1 MSGKVQVNI
10 MRLLKIIL
18 ITLILGGLAVPL
30 LSCASES
37 DSAGTESQVVTVQRG
52 DLIIDIT
59 ASGNLALSHKE
70 ELAFDL
76 FYQEGTVEEVLVEES
91 ESVEEGQVLAR
102 LDTSEWDDNLEVLD
116 DQLTAA
122 ERQLTSKKRVLSTE
136 ERDLLQAQINLQ
148 TAEYNLD
155 VMAKVQKIKDAIEDE
170 EWRVKFAKER
180 LEAGL
185 NLASEEGEHMY
196 WQNVMADAKDR
207 ITELERDLRELLAD
221 PDSSGVTITKEAL
234 KKLAVDIAQQ
244 KLEAAQIDVE
254 DAQIAIEDAQKD
266 VNDAQEELDEAL
278 EDSPEV
284 IAPFD
289 GFIIKVNVEGG
300 DEVKKGHVAVTLADP
315 NKFEADVL
323 VNEMDIFQVKLGGEA
338 SVQVDAMP
346 MINLPAKV
354 THIAPTATIQAGVV
368 NYEVK
373 VEIESLEA
381 VMQERQEAR
390 QKEMHDISSGQLPE
404 RLRQAIEEGRLTQ
417 EQAEEMMRQRQQEQ
431 GGQPGLMPTM
441 IPEDFQLREG
451 LTVTVSILVEERNNV
466 LLVPNKAII
475 RQGTESVVQVLKDGV
490 VEERS
495 IRTGISDYQNTEV
508 IDGLSEGEKVVI
520 TKAATTPT
528 TPEPGR
534 GFPLFPGGGMR
545 R

>member
-1 MSGKVQVNI
+1 
-10 MRLLKIIL
+10 
-18 ITLILGGLAVPL
+18 
-30 LSCASES
+30 
-37 DSAGTESQVVTVQRG
+37 
-52 DLIIDIT
+52 
-59 ASGNLALSHKE
+59 
-70 ELAFDL
+70 
-76 FYQEGTVEEVLVEES
+76 
-91 ESVEEGQVLAR
+91 
-102 LDTSEWDDNLEVLD
+102 LE
-116 DQLTAA
+116 DQLTDA
-122 ERQLTSKKRVLSTE
+122 ERQLTAKKRVLATE

-155 VMAKVQKIKDAIEDE
+155 VMAKVQKIKDAMEEE

-180 LEAGL
+180 LEAGF

-196 WQNVMADAKDR
+196 WQNVMTDAKDR
-207 ITELERDLRELLAD
+207 ITELQKDLVELLAD

-315 NKFEADVL
+315 NKFEADVM
-323 VNEMDIFQVKLGGEA
+323 VSEMDIFQVKLGGEA

-354 THIAPTATIQAGVV
+354 THIAPTATIQSGVV

-373 VEIESLEA
+373 VEIQSLEA
-381 VMQERQEAR
+381 VMQERREAR
-390 QKEMHDISSGQLPE
+390 QKIIQGELPE
-404 RLRQAIEEGRLTQ
+404 QLKQAVEEGRITQ
-417 EQAEEMMRQRQQEQ
+417 EQAEEMMKQRQQGQGEQ
-431 GGQPGLMPTM
+431 QGQMPTI

-451 LTVTVSILVEERNNV
+451 LTVTVSILVDERKDV
-466 LLVPNKAII
+466 LLIPNGAIT
-475 RQGTESVVQVLKDGV
+475 RRGMETFAQVLKDNV
-490 VEERS
+490 IEERS
-495 IRTGISDYQNTEV
+495 IKTGISNWQFTEV
-508 IDGLSEGEKVVI
+508 TDGLSEGEKVVI
-520 TKAATTPT
+520 PQKTTSASTTPQGRS
-528 TPEPGR
+528 PFLPGR
-534 GFPLFPGGGMR
+534 PPGGPPH
-545 R
+545 